1 MDSRSQLIWQCR
13 RGSLELD
20 ILLKRYLDQCYE
32 DAETCE
38 KSAFRQLL
46 DFEDQQIFQYL
57 SDQAEPDTA
66 ELINLVARIRTL
78 IPNSS

>member
-1 MDSRSQLIWQCR
+1 MISRSQLIWQCR

-20 ILLKRYLDQCYE
+20 VLLLRYLDQRYE
-32 DAETCE
+32 EAETSE
-38 KSAFRQLL
+38 QTVFRQLL
-46 DFEDQQIFQYL
+46 ALEDQQIFHYL

-78 IPNSS
+78 IPNTS

>member
-1 MDSRSQLIWQCR
+1 MISRSQLIWQCR

-20 ILLKRYLDQCYE
+20 VLLSRYLDQRYE
-32 DAETCE
+32 KAEDSE
-38 KSAFRQLL
+38 QAAFRQLL
-46 DFEDQQIFQYL
+46 AFEDQQIFYYL